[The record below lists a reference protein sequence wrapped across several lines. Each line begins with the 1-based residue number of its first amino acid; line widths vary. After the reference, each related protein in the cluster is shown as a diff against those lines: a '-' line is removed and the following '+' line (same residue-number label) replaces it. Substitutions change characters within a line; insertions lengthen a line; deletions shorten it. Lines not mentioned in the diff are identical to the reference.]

1 MNSGPLKLNL
11 IIIVLAICFILAT
24 SKPINAQEAGYSHIC
39 YQTSSTTLPT
49 INGQWGSEWTYGL
62 QTTFGTNANFTDE
75 WYLAASSP
83 SVVFTITS
91 SLKLWIIQ
99 MRQGILFKYFLTVV

>member
-11 IIIVLAICFILAT
+11 IIIVLAICLILAT
-24 SKPINAQEAGYSHIC
+24 SKPINAQEVGYSHIC

-75 WYLAASSP
+75 WSLAALVLVS
-83 SVVFTITS
+83 FTITS
-91 SLKLWIIQ
+91 SLKLWTIQ